1 MANTT
6 ASVASV
12 KRNREIDFLR
22 GIAIL
27 LVIFFHDRTIP
38 FLNRTGWMGVDLF
51 FVLSGFLVSGLLF
64 KEYDRYRKVNA
75 KQFLIRRGFKIYP
88 VFYIFLVISVL
99 LAKTVDHNFEG
110 KKLLFEAAFLRNYG
124 PGMWGHTWSLCVEEH
139 FYFFLAFS
147 MYLFARY
154 KQIENKK
161 LINGFF
167 ILIMV
172 GCLANRIIFPYIIP
186 LYKKSAWLTHVQTH
200 FRIDSLSFG
209 VLIAYNR
216 YYNKEKFNAFFQ
228 KTQSYLLP
236 LAITIMLPVMIM
248 APEDPAKTGSNFF
261 MRSFGYVT
269 LYLGFGMILIYFIS
283 KQNINALLDKYVSAP
298 LANLMAHIGLYSY
311 SIYVFHT
318 MIRKYIVLNIS
329 VNPYLQTVI
338 FVVLAV
344 LTGMFIGKYV
354 EVYFLRIRDKYF
366 PSRSSGTSSDES
378 GNGQVKLVTEVT
390 KEKI

>member
-1 MANTT
+1 MTDKT
-6 ASVASV
+6 AAVKTSI

-64 KEYDRYRKVNA
+64 KEYNRYQKISA

-88 VFYIFLVISVL
+88 VFYIFLIISFL
-99 LAKTVDHNFEG
+99 LAKMVDHNFEG
-110 KKLLFEAAFLRNYG
+110 KKLLFEALFLRNYG

-139 FYFFLAFS
+139 FYFFLAFT

-154 KQIENKK
+154 KQIENSK
-161 LINGFF
+161 LVNGFF
-167 ILIMV
+167 ILVMV
-172 GCLANRIIFPYIIP
+172 GCLANRIVFPEIIP

-209 VLIAYNR
+209 VLIFYNR
-216 YYNKEKFNAFFQ
+216 FYNKEKFTAFFQ
-228 KTQSYLLP
+228 KTKSYLLP
-236 LAITIMLPVMIM
+236 LAILIMLPVMIM
-248 APEDPAKTGSNFF
+248 APEDPAKTCSDFF

-269 LYLGFGMILIYFIS
+269 LYLGFGMILIYFVS
-283 KQNINALLDKYVSAP
+283 KENINKLLDKYLSKTFV
-298 LANLMAHIGLYSY
+298 NLISHIGLYSY

-318 MIRKYIVLNIS
+318 MIRKYIVLNIPVS
-329 VNPYLQTVI
+329 PYLQTVI

-344 LTGMFIGKYV
+344 LAGMFTGKYV
-354 EVYFLRIRDKYF
+354 EVYFLKIRDKYF
-366 PSRSSGTSSDES
+366 PSRSS
-378 GNGQVKLVTEVT
+378 
-390 KEKI
+390 